1 MTEHARELVETLD
14 TGEQVSLLAGIDY
27 WHTAPLER
35 IGLASMHL
43 SDGPVGVRGER
54 TVGSVSVSFPC
65 GTAIG
70 ATFDPEAAAELAD
83 VLADECADKGVDV
96 LLGPTVNL
104 QRHPLGGRHFECY
117 SEDPTLSAE
126 LAVAYVRALQARGV
140 GATVKHLVAN
150 DTEFERHT
158 VSAEVDDDVLRRLY
172 LVPFEE
178 AVRRG
183 GAFAVMS
190 AYNRVNGTYAAEHA
204 YLLSE
209 VLRGE
214 WGFDGLVVSDWF
226 GTRSTVPSLEA
237 GLDLEMPGPGTH
249 YGEALARAVAAGEVA
264 PGTVAE
270 RAYRVVQLALRT
282 GATTGSPC
290 RVPRRSLPERREVSR
305 RLAASSFVLLRN
317 EAPAGADGPLLPLGL
332 GPGQTLAV
340 IGPKAAATEAQGG
353 GSAQVHPERTISA
366 LDGLSERYEP
376 LGVEVSHAVGCVAW
390 ARTPALEIPL
400 ELEYHPAGDGGAV
413 VFDGAPAHREQT
425 PRPPLVW
432 LGRPVPG
439 VPALVEGAFGVR
451 CSGRLLAGHTG
462 EHELT
467 LVQVGSARLLL
478 DGAAVLEGSRE
489 RGTAFFGFGSTPAT
503 TTVLL
508 EAGRTYDLVVEYEV
522 APGSAVAGLS
532 LGMRPPLPPEAE
544 LIRQA
549 AEVAAAA
556 DVAVVVVG
564 TGPEWET
571 EGHDRADMSLP
582 GRQDDLVR
590 AVASANPRTVVVL
603 NCGAP
608 VTMDWE
614 ERCPAVLQAWF
625 PGEQAGRALAD
636 VLSGDEEPGGRLPHC
651 VPARL
656 EDSPAHPHY
665 PGAEGRLPYGEGLL
679 VGHRHYAT
687 AGVAPR
693 YWFGH
698 GLGYTAF
705 ELSEP
710 TAGSSHDGVV
720 AAATVANRGG
730 RAGRAVLQAY
740 LRPLERADG
749 EPSLEYAG
757 SRGVDLGPGKRVR
770 VEVTVAGSRL
780 GRCRPGAYDVLVG
793 WSADPARLSLAGTV
807 TIAG

>member
-140 GATVKHLVAN
+140 AATVKHLVAN
-150 DTEFERHT
+150 DTELERHT

-190 AYNRVNGTYAAEHA
+190 AYNRVNGTYAAEHGH
-204 YLLSE
+204 LLGE

-214 WGFDGLVVSDWF
+214 WGFDGLVMSDWF
-226 GTRSTVPSLEA
+226 GAKSTVPSIEA
-237 GLDLEMPGPGTH
+237 GLDLEMPGPGVH
-249 YGEALARAVAAGEVA
+249 YDQRLARAVAAGEVA
-264 PGTVAE
+264 AETVAE
-270 RAYRVVQLALRT
+270 RAYRVLQLALRT
-282 GATTGSPC
+282 GATTRGAR
-290 RVPRRSLPERREVSR
+290 RVPRRSVGERREASR
-305 RLAASSFVLLRN
+305 RLAVASFVLLRN
-317 EAPAGADGPLLPLGL
+317 EAPAGADAPLLPLVL
-332 GPGQTLAV
+332 GPGRSVAV
-340 IGPKAAATEAQGG
+340 IGPRAAATEVQGG
-353 GSAQVHPERTISA
+353 GSARVHPERTVSV
-366 LDGLSERYEP
+366 LGGMTERYAP
-376 LGVEVSHAVGCVAW
+376 LGVEVTHALGCVAW
-390 ARTPALEIPL
+390 SGTPPLEIPF
-400 ELEYHPAGDGGAV
+400 ELEYHAAGEGGTV
-413 VFDGAPAHREQT
+413 VFDEAPAHREQT

-439 VPALVEGAFGVR
+439 LPALAEGAFGVR
-451 CSGRLLAGHTG
+451 CSGRLVAEHTG

-478 DGAAVLEGSRE
+478 DGTTLLEGSRE
-489 RGTAFFGFGSTPAT
+489 RGTAFFGFGSIPAT
-503 TTVLL
+503 ATVAL
-508 EAGRTYDLVVEYEV
+508 EAGRAYDLVAEYEV

-532 LGMRPPLPPEAE
+532 IGLRPPLPPDEE
-544 LIRQA
+544 LIRRA

-571 EGHDRADMSLP
+571 EGRDRVDMSLP
-582 GRQDDLVR
+582 GRQDDLVH
-590 AVASANPRTVVVL
+590 AVAAANPRTVVVL

-608 VTMDWE
+608 VTMGWAG
-614 ERCPAVLQAWF
+614 RCPAVLQAWF
-625 PGEQAGRALAD
+625 PGEEAGRAVAD
-636 VLSGDEEPGGRLPHC
+636 VLSGEQEPGGRLPHC
-651 VPARL
+651 IPARL
-656 EDSPAHPHY
+656 EDSPAYPHY
-665 PGAEGRLPYGEGLL
+665 PGAGGRLSYGEGML
-679 VGHRHYAT
+679 VGHRHFAT
-687 AGVAPR
+687 SGVAPR

-705 ELSEP
+705 ELSGP
-710 TAGSSHDGVV
+710 VAGGTRDGAV

-730 RAGRAVLQAY
+730 RAGPAVLQVY
-740 LRPLERADG
+740 LRPLDRVEG

-757 SRGVDLGPGKRVR
+757 ARCLDLGSGDSGRA
-770 VEVTVAGSRL
+770 EVPIAASRL
-780 GRCRPGAYDVLVG
+780 GRCRPGGYDVLVG
-793 WSADPARLSLAGTV
+793 WSADPARLTLAGTI